1 MKDCIKKIINGYLK
15 IQDLHEEKYDY
26 LDIKGNIDNLYA
38 LGTFTEPIIKTVAI
52 QNHGVE
58 ASVTYINK
66 YEPKL
71 KGFHNKYVSTST
83 YLFRILII
91 ILVLYYILIYKNDI

>member
-1 MKDCIKKIINGYLK
+1 MSKNTGFTRG
-15 IQDLHEEKYDY
+15 KYGY
-26 LDIKGNIDNLYA
+26 LDIQGNIDNLYA
-38 LGTFTEPIIKTVAI
+38 LGTFTEPINKVIANMGNCI
-52 QNHGVE
+52 E
-58 ASVTYINK
+58 ATVTYINK

-91 ILVLYYILIYKNDI
+91 IIVLLYKFAY